1 MKTFILVMLLA
12 LSISEAEAQ
21 GTLWRQFCNPSHDVR
36 TKVWWFHGETTTTK
50 EGIDADLRAFKDA
63 GLGGVVYYDQTH
75 GSEEGA
81 FASMSTEW
89 WEMLKYAARRAKELG
104 LTFELAT

>member
-12 LSISEAEAQ
+12 LSMSEAEAQ

-81 FASMSTEW
+81 
-89 WEMLKYAARRAKELG
+89 LQ
-104 LTFELAT
+104 LTAM